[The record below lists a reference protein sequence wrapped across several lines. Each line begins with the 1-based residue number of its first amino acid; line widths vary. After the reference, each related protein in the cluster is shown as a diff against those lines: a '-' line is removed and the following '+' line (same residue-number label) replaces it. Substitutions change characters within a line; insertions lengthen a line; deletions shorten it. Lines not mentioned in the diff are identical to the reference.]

1 MNKGVPCHDEH
12 LFSFLFNFIVQPLFK
27 VGVIL
32 RPFQIVLV
40 VLLYFMLYSVAV
52 NGWHFLSGTHWRKGA
67 SVVQLQLGGKYLG
80 RLKLCFLA
88 CFVHILVNKFIND
101 RCDGAGRSFPHL
113 VNTNNRGNG
122 ATSPHDLVGN

>member
-1 MNKGVPCHDEH
+1 MSKGVPCHDEH
-12 LFSFLFNFIVQPLFK
+12 LFSFLFNFIVQLLLK

-52 NGWHFLSGTHWRKGA
+52 NGWHFLSGTHWRKVA

-80 RLKLCFLA
+80 RLKLCFL
-88 CFVHILVNKFIND
+88 
-101 RCDGAGRSFPHL
+101 GR
-113 VNTNNRGNG
+113 
-122 ATSPHDLVGN
+122 